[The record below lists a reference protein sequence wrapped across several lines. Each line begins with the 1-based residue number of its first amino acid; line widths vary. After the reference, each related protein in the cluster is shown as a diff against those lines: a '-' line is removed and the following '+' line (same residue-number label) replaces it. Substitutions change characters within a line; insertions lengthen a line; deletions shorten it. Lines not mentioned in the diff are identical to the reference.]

1 MLANSDINVTQGPRG
16 ICIDLRV
23 WGQTSP
29 RQLNNAI
36 SHAKKTTKV
45 RRRGDEGEVQW
56 PGLVKP
62 IQSIEGGLLLGL
74 SSSNLQYTGI
84 EGRCYC
90 LHTYLL

>member
-36 SHAKKTTKV
+36 SYAKKTTKV
-45 RRRGDEGEVQW
+45 RRRGDEGEVQR
-56 PGLVKP
+56 PGLVKAN
-62 IQSIEGGLLLGL
+62 SK
-74 SSSNLQYTGI
+74 YK
-84 EGRCYC
+84 GRS
-90 LHTYLL
+90 LARSL